1 MKKLLLILLVFSVL
15 KLNATD
21 IYVNNSGQPG
31 TYTTIQAAI
40 NAAAVND
47 RIFISPYGVYT
58 ENLTI
63 TKSLTIT
70 SAVANTRF
78 SVVGNVTVTS
88 APNQDVVI
96 IGGEFSG
103 NITGNTG
110 TATLAN
116 KGNFTISDCKFPG
129 ITNGDYILSKLL
141 FCDVT
146 NSSQLRH
153 GLVMGSSLTS
163 LTIPDGPN
171 SNTGDTIKI
180 IGNKFSY
187 SGANAITCLEWNNND
202 NYFLIMNNYI
212 ANSTNKTLTIFNSAY
227 NLNIENVIA
236 NNTLLGEVPNNSIG
250 NAPVEIKVPANT
262 NIGNIVFYNNIMNN
276 SSGSNNVSCGASTCA
291 VVIGNV
297 RYFHNCFSYY
307 TTNLYGTLVTGNIV
321 YPGPPAQWT
330 TVDDFGKPTNYL
342 GVNQG
347 SPALQFYDIDLT
359 RNDMGTYGGPY
370 SIDNYWNTATGR
382 ARVYDLN
389 MPFEIWNGS
398 TPSIK
403 AEGIHIK

>member
-1 MKKLLLILLVFSVL
+1 MKKLFFILLVFSVL
-15 KLNATD
+15 KFHAAD
-21 IYVNNSGQPG
+21 IYVNNSGQTG
-31 TYTTIQAAI
+31 TYTAIQTAI
-40 NAAAVND
+40 NAAAPGD
-47 RIFISPYGVYT
+47 RIFVSPYGVYT

-63 TKSLTIT
+63 GKSLTIT
-70 SAVANTRF
+70 SGVANTRF
-78 SVVGNVTVTS
+78 SVVGSVTITS
-88 APNQDVVI
+88 APNQDVII
-96 IGGEFSG
+96 IGGDFSST
-103 NITGNTG
+103 ITGNTG

-116 KGNFTISDCKFPG
+116 KGKITISDCKFTSL
-129 ITNGDYILSKLL
+129 TNNDFLISKLL
-141 FCDVT
+141 FSEASNV
-146 NSSQLRH
+146 SIKH
-153 GLVMGSSLTS
+153 GLVMGSLLSS

-171 SNTGDTIKI
+171 SNTGDTIQI

-187 SGANAITCLEWNNND
+187 GGASAVTCIEWNNND

-212 ANSTNKTLTIFNSAY
+212 ANSTSKTLTIWNCAY
-227 NLNIENVIA
+227 NLNIQNVIA
-236 NNTLLGEVPNNSIG
+236 NNTLLGEVPNNSTG
-250 NAPVEIKVPANT
+250 SAPIEIKVPANT